1 MGHHPPGFKQ
11 YSNLISLACFILM
24 IFCSHQANAQKLL
37 FPDEFQRLPESDPGA
52 EITAK
57 VLPNSNNQIIYGT
70 IVSDNVVWVNGEP
83 TKLEFPGTILETNT
97 DFSYVKGEITPGQ
110 RYYVFKDGEYTY
122 IDISYA
128 SNFSN
133 LDVRYFSDDGTLIIG
148 TATKSEGF
156 NT

>member
-1 MGHHPPGFKQ
+1 MKQYLSGFKPF
-11 YSNLISLACFILM
+11 SNPVSLVFFFLIFFCF
-24 IFCSHQANAQKLL
+24 HQANAQKLL

-57 VLPNSNNQIIYGT
+57 VLPNSNNQIFYGT
-70 IVSDNVVWVNGEP
+70 IGNDNVVWVNGEP

-122 IDISYA
+122 
-128 SNFSN
+128 
-133 LDVRYFSDDGTLIIG
+133 
-148 TATKSEGF
+148 
-156 NT
+156 